1 MRRWGRSV
9 RLFELVQGLD
19 IHLLLIMDPFGESKV
34 YVVVVA
40 QSIPTFGHSM
50 DCSQPGSS
58 VHGLFQARI
67 VEWVAIFSS
76 RLMCIPSFIMC
87 WSIQSK

>member
-1 MRRWGRSV
+1 M

-19 IHLLLIMDPFGESKV
+19 MHLLLIMDPFGESKV

-40 QSIPTFGHSM
+40 QSILTLGHSM

-58 VHGLFQARI
+58 DHGLLQARI
-67 VEWVAIFSS
+67 LEWVAIFSS
-76 RLMCIPSFIMC
+76 RLICIPSFIIC